1 MLKEGLINVLII
13 DSEILVL
20 TFNTDLCY

>member
-13 DSEILVL
+13 DSEILVII
-20 TFNTDLCY
+20 FWF

>member
-20 TFNTDLCY
+20 MFNTDLCY